1 MVKGSFPSLT
11 TFLRRLKM
19 AVALCPSCEG
29 QITVKASAQVG
40 DRVQC
45 PHCYEDLEVI
55 ETQPIEL
62 DWAYDEDDWYEDDE
76 DWEYEED
83 DDEDDDY

>member
-1 MVKGSFPSLT
+1 
-11 TFLRRLKM
+11 M

-29 QITVKASAQVG
+29 QITVRGNAQIG
-40 DRVQC
+40 DSVRC

-62 DWAYDEDDWYEDDE
+62 DWSYDEDEDDWYDDEDD

-83 DDEDDDY
+83 EDNDDDY

>member
-1 MVKGSFPSLT
+1 
-11 TFLRRLKM
+11 M

-29 QITVKASAQVG
+29 QITLRTPLQIG
-40 DRVQC
+40 DRVRC

-62 DWAYDEDDWYEDDE
+62 DWAYDEDEWYGDDDWD
-76 DWEYEED
+76 YEED
-83 DDEDDDY
+83 DDEDDF

>member
-1 MVKGSFPSLT
+1 
-11 TFLRRLKM
+11 M

-29 QITVKASAQVG
+29 QITVRASAQIG
-40 DRVQC
+40 DRVRC

-62 DWAYDEDDWYEDDE
+62 DWAYDEDDWYDDDDDD
-76 DWEYEED
+76 DWEYED
-83 DDEDDDY
+83 DDEDDDF